1 MFFPLLGLIYEH
13 LWTFSLYLFQKPHAR
28 DHILVVGFTKLS
40 ADKFLQPVFDL
51 ATGADEQLVYHG
63 CASLPLLSAGKRAI
77 PKTHSWVKSGKLCC
91 LAFASP
97 THALA
102 SAEGSPFLLMG
113 LLMTIAVGEV

>member
-1 MFFPLLGLIYEH
+1 M
-13 LWTFSLYLFQKPHAR
+13 YLFQKPHAR

-77 PKTHSWVKSGKLCC
+77 PKTHHGLNPVSSAVWHL
-91 LAFASP
+91 LLLP
-97 THALA
+97 T
-102 SAEGSPFLLMG
+102 P
-113 LLMTIAVGEV
+113 